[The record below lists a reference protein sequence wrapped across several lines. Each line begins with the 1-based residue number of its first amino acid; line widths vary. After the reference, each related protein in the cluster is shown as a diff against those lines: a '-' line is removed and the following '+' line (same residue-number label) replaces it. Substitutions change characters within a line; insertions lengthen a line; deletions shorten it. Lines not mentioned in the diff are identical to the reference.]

1 MYWVMFRNLLWIEN
15 QKNLKR
21 NLLWIEIILLVVFVT
36 FVFAGLNI
44 AIQGTPDGVTITDAD
59 LEKIPQL
66 ITWPGALAFSI
77 RFAAGSKLLLIIFVG
92 AVTASE
98 YAWRTYQ
105 LWLSRGVPRSLLLLS
120 KFISCFL
127 PTLFVVIGTL
137 VAGGLITAIFS
148 LHINGSLY
156 LEQVNV
162 WRLGLDLFRT
172 AYTLLPYI
180 GITFFLAVA
189 TRSTVAAIG
198 GCAGFGLIIEIL
210 LGDTLLLI
218 PGKVGEIAKYLPAN
232 LMQSLLSASWTPPT
246 LMEETMPG
254 LLTPIQAAIGIAIW
268 TLVSFG
274 LALWFFRHQDFNG

>member
-1 MYWVMFRNLLWIEN
+1 MYWAMFRNLLWIEN

-21 NLLWIEIILLVVFVT
+21 NLLWIEIILLGIFVT
-36 FVFAGLNI
+36 FVFAGLYI
-44 AIQGTPDGVTITDAD
+44 ATQGSPDGVTITDAD
-59 LEKIPQL
+59 SGKIPQL
-66 ITWPGALAFSI
+66 ITWPGALAFSL

-98 YAWRTYQ
+98 YTWRTYQ

-120 KFISCFL
+120 KFISFSL
-127 PTLFVVIGTL
+127 PILLVVIGTL

-148 LHINGSLY
+148 LYINGSLY

-198 GCAGFGLIIEIL
+198 GCAGYGLIIESL
-210 LGDTLLLI
+210 LGDTLILM
-218 PGKVGEIAKYLPAN
+218 PGKIGEIAKYLPAN
-232 LMQSLLSASWTPPT
+232 LMQSLLSASWTPPA
-246 LMEETMPG
+246 LVEDISPG
-254 LLTPIQAAIGIAIW
+254 LLLPNQAALGIAIW
-268 TLVSFG
+268 TLVLFAM
-274 LALWFFRHQDFNG
+274 ALWLFWHQDFSG